1 MALLFHSKID
11 PAEEFGAVLTRE
23 LPGTEFRIWPDIGDP
38 AEIEAAVVWRP
49 PPGVLAS
56 LPNLQ
61 LICALGAGVDA
72 LLGDET
78 LPAVPLVR
86 LVDDHLTASMSEYVI
101 LQVMRFHRLD
111 HDYLAQQRAG
121 VWKILP
127 PLAAADRKV
136 GILGMG
142 VLGTAAAQKLH
153 HIGFDV
159 AGWSR
164 SPRRID
170 GITTFHG
177 PEGLDALL
185 ERSEILVCLL
195 PLTPETQDVLN
206 ASLFRKLPKG
216 AALINCGRGMHL
228 VEEDLIPALDSG
240 QLSGAALDVFRV
252 EPLPSGHP
260 FWSHPK
266 IFVSPHVASQ
276 TNPETAGRSI
286 ADNIRRMRSG
296 RPLLNQVDPRRGY

>member
-11 PAEEFGAVLTRE
+11 SSEEFGAVLASE
-23 LPGTEFRIWPDIGDP
+23 LPGTEFRVWPDIGDP

-49 PPGVLAS
+49 PPGVLAA

-72 LLGDET
+72 LLADET
-78 LPAVPLVR
+78 LPAVPVVR
-86 LVDDHLTASMSEYVI
+86 LVDDHLTTSMSEYVI

-111 HDYLAQQRAG
+111 HEYLAQQRAG

-127 PLAAADRKV
+127 PRIAEERKV
-136 GILGMG
+136 GMLGMG
-142 VLGTAAAQKLH
+142 VLGTAAAQKLR

-164 SPRRID
+164 SPRRIE
-170 GITTFHG
+170 GVPTFHG

-195 PLTPETQDVLN
+195 PLTADTQDILN

-216 AALINCGRGMHL
+216 AVLINCGRGKHL

-240 QLSGAALDVFRV
+240 QLSAAALDVFRE
-252 EPLPSGHP
+252 EPLSPKHP
-260 FWSHPK
+260 FWSHSG
-266 IFVSPHVASQ
+266 IFISPHVASQ
-276 TNPETAGRSI
+276 TNAGTAGRAI

-296 RPLLNQVDPRRGY
+296 RPLLNQVDIRKGY